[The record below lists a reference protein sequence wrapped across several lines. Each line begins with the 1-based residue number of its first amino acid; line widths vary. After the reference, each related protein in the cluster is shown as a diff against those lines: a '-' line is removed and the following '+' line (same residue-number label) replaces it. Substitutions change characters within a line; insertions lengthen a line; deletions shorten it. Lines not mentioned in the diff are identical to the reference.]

1 MRHASLRLRSS
12 RVGPAAVLLGVAA
25 ACGWPGLILAQ
36 EPAHDRPES
45 RWYEK
50 DAWRQPQGLPQDSV
64 LAILQ
69 SRDGYMWFGTRAG
82 LARFDGVRF
91 TVFDDRARDQ
101 LRDNEVWAL
110 LEADDSLW
118 LGTYGGGLTR
128 LRQGRFSFLTTT
140 DGLVNDFVRALAR
153 DAAGALWIGTD
164 SGLSRFEN
172 ERFTSFKAKD
182 GLSHDGVRALHAG
195 SDGRVWVATK
205 GGLHTVT
212 DGRIEVLTPPE
223 PRPRALIDAVLC
235 DSRGAV
241 WIGTQDGL
249 FRWAEGRTTAY
260 TTADGLSSN
269 SVRILFEDHQGHVW
283 IATDVGLDRYTKE
296 PSRRQPIVNEATLS
310 DIRSLGADREGSLW
324 VGSVG
329 GGLVRLQQGPFAG
342 YTAANGLPHSD
353 VRTVLVARSGTR
365 WIGTAKGLSAL
376 RAGTFS
382 SFGPASG
389 LPNAAV
395 DALLEDRD
403 GRLWVGTEIG
413 LYRSQQA
420 DACSERSCAPRFVPV
435 PSEQIPAMHA
445 RVLYQDR
452 QGALWVG
459 TNLEG
464 LARYQDGRF
473 TTYTSRDGLASDAV
487 RDILEDRDGS
497 LLVGTKGGV
506 NRLRDGT
513 FTVYTQKDGLPNDGV
528 SALYLDGQGTLWI
541 ATRYGVGRLREGRI
555 TGYSTKDG
563 LYASHVYGFIE
574 DQAGRL
580 WMGCAKGIFYVR
592 KQELDDV
599 AEGRARSVVS
609 VAYGR
614 EHGLPSDMAAVA
626 THPVSARSEDGRL
639 WFATRGGLTVVD
651 PQSLATNTVVPPV
664 EIEELRI
671 DGRAFDPDRPADV
684 RPGRGDL
691 AVRYTAL
698 SFRAPEKVRFKYRLE
713 GFDADW
719 IDADTRRVA
728 HYTNVPPGRYRFRVR
743 ASNNDGLWNDAGAAI
758 ELRLA
763 PHFYQTSWFYGL
775 CALTLASAGAAAHR
789 LRTRRLR
796 QHARELSARVKT
808 ALAEVRVLQGLLPVC
823 ATCKK
828 IRDEQGSWN
837 EMETYIHAHS
847 EADFTHGICPE
858 CAEKLYPGYAKKRQA
873 LASGKLD

>member
-1 MRHASLRLRSS
+1 MRHARLSPRSS
-12 RVGPAAVLLGVAA
+12 QVGPAAVLLGIAA
-25 ACGWPGLILAQ
+25 ACGCPSLLPGQ
-36 EPAHDRPES
+36 TPAHDGSES

-110 LEADDSLW
+110 LEVDDSLW

-128 LRQGRFSFLTTT
+128 LRQGRFSFLTTK

-153 DAAGALWIGTD
+153 DATGALWIGTD
-164 SGLSRFEN
+164 SGLSRFKD
-172 ERFTSFKAKD
+172 ERFTNFKAAD

-195 SDGRVWVATK
+195 PDGRIWVATK
-205 GGLHTVT
+205 GGLHTLT
-212 DGRIEVLTPPE
+212 DGRIEVLTLPE
-223 PRPRALIDAVLC
+223 PRPKALIDAVLR
-235 DSRGAV
+235 DRDGALWV
-241 WIGTQDGL
+241 GTQDGL
-249 FRWAEGRTTAY
+249 YRSAHGRTTMY

-269 SVRILFEDHQGHVW
+269 CVRILFEDHQGHLW
-283 IATDVGLDRYTKE
+283 IATDVGLDRFTE
-296 PSRRQPIVNEATLS
+296 QSSRRQPIVNEATLS

-329 GGLVRLQQGPFAG
+329 SGLVRLQQGPFLS

-376 RAGTFS
+376 HAGRIS
-382 SFGPASG
+382 SYGPASG

-395 DALLEDRD
+395 DALLEDRQ
-403 GRLWVGTEIG
+403 GRLWVGTEAG
-413 LYRSQQA
+413 LYRSDRA
-420 DACSERSCAPRFVPV
+420 DACSEPSCAPRFVPV
-435 PSEQIPAMHA
+435 SNEQIPAMHA
-445 RVLYQDR
+445 RVLYEDR
-452 QGALWVG
+452 QGALWIG

-464 LARYQDGRF
+464 LARYRDGRF
-473 TTYTSRDGLASDAV
+473 ATYTTKDGLASDAV
-487 RDILEDRDGS
+487 RDVLEDRDGG
-497 LLVGTKGGV
+497 LWIGTKGGV
-506 NRLRDGT
+506 NRLSDGR

-528 SALYLDGQGTLWI
+528 SALYLDAQGTLWI
-541 ATRYGVGRLREGRI
+541 ATRYGIGRLQDGRI

-563 LYASHVYGFIE
+563 LYASHVYGFME
-574 DQAGRL
+574 DEAGRL

-592 KQELDDV
+592 KQQLDDF
-599 AEGRARSVVS
+599 AEGKVHSVVS

-626 THPVSARSEDGRL
+626 THPVSARSADGRL
-639 WFATRGGLTVVD
+639 WFATRGGLTVAD
-651 PQSLATNTVVPPV
+651 PQSLSTNGVVPPV

-671 DGRAFDPDRPADV
+671 DARTFELGRAAEAP
-684 RPGRGDL
+684 PGRGDV

-698 SFRAPEKVRFKYRLE
+698 SFRAPEKVRFRYRLD

-719 IDADTRRVA
+719 VDADTRREA
-728 HYTNVPPGRYRFRVR
+728 RYTNVPPGRYRFRVT
-743 ASNNDGLWNDAGAAI
+743 ACNNDGLWNDVGAAI
-758 ELRLA
+758 ELNLA
-763 PHFYQTSWFYGL
+763 PHFYQTAWFYVL
-775 CALTLASAGAAAHR
+775 CALALASAGAVAHR
-789 LRTRRLR
+789 QRTERLR
-796 QHARELSARVKT
+796 QHSRELAARVKS
-808 ALAEVRVLQGLLPVC
+808 ALAEVRVLQGLLPIC

-828 IRDEQGSWN
+828 IRDDQGSWN
-837 EMETYIHAHS
+837 EMEIYIHAHS

-858 CAEKLYPGYAKKRQA
+858 CAEKIYPGYAKKRQA
-873 LASGKLD
+873 LASGKLE